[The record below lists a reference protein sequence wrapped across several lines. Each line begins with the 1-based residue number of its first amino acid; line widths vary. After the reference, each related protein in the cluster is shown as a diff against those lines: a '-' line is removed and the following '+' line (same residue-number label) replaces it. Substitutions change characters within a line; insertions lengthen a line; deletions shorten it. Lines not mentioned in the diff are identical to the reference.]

1 MKIDRLIGVMCIV
14 MLTLIFMFTFIKIRE
29 NAFDKSAFKV
39 VEATQSMLLR
49 SR

>member
-1 MKIDRLIGVMCIV
+1 MKIDGLISVVCIA
-14 MLTLIFMFTFIKIRE
+14 MLMWIFMFTFIKIRE

-39 VEATQSMLLR
+39 VAVAQAMLSR